1 MNRQRLELE
10 GVYLSIS
17 LGTHPDLNALV
28 ALLIPLLKDSGGLIF
43 GDGAHDLYPARS
55 EAVLGQREASQLL
68 LNSWK
73 YIKVRWGNSKLIG
86 TPGQR

>member
-10 GVYLSIS
+10 GVYFSIS
-17 LGTHPDLNALV
+17 QGSHPDLNTLAAV
-28 ALLIPLLKDSGGLIF
+28 LIPLLKGGGGLIF

-73 YIKVRWGNSKLIG
+73 DIKVCCGNSKLIG
-86 TPGQR
+86 APGQR

>member
-10 GVYLSIS
+10 GVIS
-17 LGTHPDLNALV
+17 LFLKVVIADLNALV
-28 ALLIPLLKDSGGLIF
+28 AMLIPLLKGGGELIF

-55 EAVLGQREASQLL
+55 EAVLGQREASQLR

-73 YIKVRWGNSKLIG
+73 DIKVCWGNSKVIG
-86 TPGQR
+86 TLGQR